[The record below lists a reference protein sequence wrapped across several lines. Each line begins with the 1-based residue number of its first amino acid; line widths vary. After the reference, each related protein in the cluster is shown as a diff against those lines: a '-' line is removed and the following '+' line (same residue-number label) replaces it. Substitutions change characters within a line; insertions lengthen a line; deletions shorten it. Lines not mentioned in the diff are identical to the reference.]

1 MPDRSILQ
9 EERFALAYNSG
20 PIVYGGRAGPEGV
33 PVVV

>member
-1 MPDRSILQ
+1 MPDKSNLW

-20 PIVYGGRAGPEGV
+20 HVVYGGRAGPEGV